1 MSDLTPQDKHEFE
14 APPCNIGELV
24 DIRTHRPKNYNREF
38 IIEIR
43 RLRGSG
49 KYFPRTQCPDG
60 IWYVTNYARETKQKA
75 FNTGKKLLDFFDE
88 DVRGFEDQDMPE

>member
-1 MSDLTPQDKHEFE
+1 MTRSETTP
-14 APPCNIGELV
+14 PPCSIGELV
-24 DIRTHRPKNYNREF
+24 DIKRYSPKNYDEEF

-49 KYFPRTQCPDG
+49 RYFPRTQCPDG
-60 IWYVTNYARETKQKA
+60 VWYITSYSRETQLKA

-88 DVRGFEDQDMPE
+88 DIRKFQEQDNE